1 MTPTT
6 CQEAHTQA
14 ANGTGLG
21 LSMTH
26 DIIVKQHGGRIDV
39 ATFTKFIIVLSRKSN
54 LSGRDRG
61 ET

>member
-1 MTPTT
+1 M
-6 CQEAHTQA
+6 
-14 ANGTGLG
+14 
-21 LSMTH
+21 SH

-39 ATFTKFIIVLSRKSN
+39 ATEAGQFTEFTIILPRS